1 MHLLAS
7 VSSKGTGS
15 FDQAS
20 LFSYISQFFDCAMYI
35 LKKVSSQ
42 CPFNLF
48 LLHNH
53 FHLSWL
59 VVIESF
65 ILFCVFCF
73 FFSRVD
79 FWLCTTFY
87 YRIRPSIQKW
97 RDLKMN
103 IFCFFLTFLPSW
115 TIFFLLLFPPWMSFH
130 GVEHWLNYWIT
141 VATLILLV

>member
-20 LFSYISQFFDCAMYI
+20 LFSYISQFFDCAMFI

-65 ILFCVFCF
+65 ILFYVFLF
-73 FFSRVD
+73 LFLQSR
-79 FWLCTTFY
+79 
-87 YRIRPSIQKW
+87 
-97 RDLKMN
+97 
-103 IFCFFLTFLPSW
+103 FLTLY
-115 TIFFLLLFPPWMSFH
+115 FFLLWNKTFHTKVKRLENEHLLFLSDFSSLLDHLLPIIISP
-130 GVEHWLNYWIT
+130 LNVISWS
-141 VATLILLV
+141 